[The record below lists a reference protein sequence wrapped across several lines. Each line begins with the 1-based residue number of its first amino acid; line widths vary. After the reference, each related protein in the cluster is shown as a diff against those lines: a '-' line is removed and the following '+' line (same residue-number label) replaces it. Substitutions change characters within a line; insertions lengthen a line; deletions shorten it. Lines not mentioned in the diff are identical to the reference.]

1 MNGRIDGAPPL
12 SCCWVLSVEILKM
25 SLDSMQRSIVQ
36 LLLEACQ
43 HGLVLADVVDHRHN
57 HSKGVLPWL
66 QCYICPGKLEE
77 DEDLL
82 FVPDDAG
89 LTDRKNIGGDR
100 GHGEAEGDR
109 PLQLAL
115 SHQLRLH
122 FKSHQ
127 LDNVLQGLLGA
138 MQQPAEA
145 REEGW
150 AIRRR
155 HNFCIK
161 ELLDD
166 QQLVRLPLVGVV
178 RHHFEVQRL
187 ERVVRVD

>member
-1 MNGRIDGAPPL
+1 
-12 SCCWVLSVEILKM
+12 
-25 SLDSMQRSIVQ
+25 MQRSIVQ

-127 LDNVLQGLLGA
+127 LDNVLQGLLEISFSGKT
-138 MQQPAEA
+138 
-145 REEGW
+145 
-150 AIRRR
+150 
-155 HNFCIK
+155 HNGYGYWSFSKTPSIHVVTVQTWGQCSSLQK
-161 ELLDD
+161 PE
-166 QQLVRLPLVGVV
+166 RKVG
-178 RHHFEVQRL
+178 R
-187 ERVVRVD
+187 